1 MRRVSRVLARCCW
14 INPRDSAHR
23 STGGLSLNKIWW
35 QTLFHHGTRR
45 GRAGSA
51 PREPRAG
58 QWDEREDFGLQ
69 RLRQCYKLLGRT
81 GLQGR
86 QSAVDRLSERTVLD
100 ITKGRRV
107 GHNHDV
113 FVRVHTSASVERAVE
128 PVRLQVPSVAQAAA
142 CRNAKEGGRLH
153 VAEWLV
159 VGAGKAEDPPAPP
172 FQVSITKLS
181 G

>member
-1 MRRVSRVLARCCW
+1 MSVKTLACSVCA
-14 INPRDSAHR
+14 SA
-23 STGGLSLNKIWW
+23 
-35 QTLFHHGTRR
+35 
-45 GRAGSA
+45 
-51 PREPRAG
+51 
-58 QWDEREDFGLQ
+58 
-69 RLRQCYKLLGRT
+69 KLLGRT

-107 GHNHDV
+107 DHNHDV

-128 PVRLQVPSVAQAAA
+128 PVRLQVPSVVQVAA

-159 VGAGKAEDPPAPP
+159 VGAGKAEDPLHLPP
-172 FQVSITKLS
+172 LFK
-181 G
+181 

>member
-1 MRRVSRVLARCCW
+1 MGANRRQLDLEERGVGGVDARGVQGVGAVLLDKPEGFRAQVQR
-14 INPRDSAHR
+14 
-23 STGGLSLNKIWW
+23 GLSLNKIWW

-86 QSAVDRLSERTVLD
+86 QSAVDRLSELSVLD

-107 GHNHDV
+107 DHNPDV
-113 FVRVHTSASVERAVE
+113 FVRAHTSASVERAVE
-128 PVRLQVPSVAQAAA
+128 PVRLQGPSGVPVAA
-142 CRNAKEGGRLH
+142 CTHCL
-153 VAEWLV
+153 
-159 VGAGKAEDPPAPP
+159 
-172 FQVSITKLS
+172 
-181 G
+181 